1 MDTVNEFVRVTHLRR
16 YTYFSTN
23 YVAGIGQEP
32 YEERGPV
39 VNLVPNDY
47 IIQAA
52 ATLALYKEGSGE
64 NLVRLVKFMNV
75 SLVNCLRKVVRRSY
89 QFVLQG
95 II

>member
-1 MDTVNEFVRVTHLRR
+1 M
-16 YTYFSTN
+16 
-23 YVAGIGQEP
+23 
-32 YEERGPV
+32 
-39 VNLVPNDY
+39 NLVPNDY